1 MFTLQLLT
9 ALRFTLPSTSADYGA
24 TAQRIPPATLTTTR
38 VRVPTITVRLLLT
51 SQAPTQ
57 RYVLALQLVQSTDM
71 TITLPRIHGILPFE
85 RDDPAPLLD
94 RAGSVRHIVQLIL
107 THDDTLVVPPVSRT
121 GRGAHHRDDAVPPHQ
136 RFLVR

>member
-1 MFTLQLLT
+1 
-9 ALRFTLPSTSADYGA
+9 
-24 TAQRIPPATLTTTR
+24 
-38 VRVPTITVRLLLT
+38 
-51 SQAPTQ
+51 
-57 RYVLALQLVQSTDM
+57 M